1 MRQVACGVDTAGN
14 AACHLLP
21 QSAGYASNVSEAR
34 MKLKVLLPYQVFAE
48 IGDVLRI
55 VAETPQGSF
64 GLLPRRLDCVAELE
78 PGILTYET
86 KADGEVYVAVD
97 AGILVKAGTDVLVSV
112 RNAIGGTDLGKL
124 RAAVAQEFVN
134 LDENER
140 QVRAVLARL
149 ESGFVRHFTEY
160 HRA

>member
-1 MRQVACGVDTAGN
+1 
-14 AACHLLP
+14 
-21 QSAGYASNVSEAR
+21 
-34 MKLKVLLPYQVFAE
+34 MKLKVLLPYQVYADIE
-48 IGDVLRI
+48 DVMRI
-55 VAETPQGSF
+55 IMETPQGSF
-64 GLLPRRLDCVAELE
+64 GLLPRRLDCVAALE

-86 KADGEVYVAVD
+86 KAQGEVYIAVD
-97 AGILVKAGTDVLVSV
+97 AGIMVKAGADVLVSV

-124 RAAVAQEFVN
+124 RAAVSNQFVN

-140 QVRAVLARL
+140 QIRAVLARL

>member
-1 MRQVACGVDTAGN
+1 
-14 AACHLLP
+14 
-21 QSAGYASNVSEAR
+21 

-48 IGDVLRI
+48 IDEVSRI

-64 GLLPRRLDCVAELE
+64 GLLPHRLDCVAALE
-78 PGILTYET
+78 PGILTYQT
-86 KADGEVYVAVD
+86 KAEGEIYIAVD
-97 AGILVKAGTDVLVSV
+97 AGILVKAGADVLVSV

-124 RAAVAQEFVN
+124 REAVAREFVN

-160 HRA
+160 HRG

>member
-1 MRQVACGVDTAGN
+1 
-14 AACHLLP
+14 
-21 QSAGYASNVSEAR
+21 

-48 IGDVLRI
+48 IENVSRI
-55 VAETPQGSF
+55 VAETPQGSY
-64 GLLPRRLDCVAELE
+64 GLLPRRLDCVAVLE

-86 KADGEVYVAVD
+86 AETGEAYIAVD
-97 AGILVKAGTDVLVSV
+97 EGVLVKAGQEVLVSV
-112 RNAIGGTDLGKL
+112 RNAIGGTDLGQL
-124 RAAVAQEFVN
+124 REAVMREFVD

-160 HRA
+160 RHG

>member
-1 MRQVACGVDTAGN
+1 MI
-14 AACHLLP
+14 
-21 QSAGYASNVSEAR
+21 
-34 MKLKVLLPYQVFAE
+34 LKVLLPYQVFAE
-48 IGDVLRI
+48 IDDVLRI
-55 VAETPQGSF
+55 VMETPQGSF
-64 GLLPRRLDCVAELE
+64 GLLPRRLDCVAALE
-78 PGILTYET
+78 PGILMYET
-86 KADGEVYVAVD
+86 KAEGEVYIAVD
-97 AGILVKAGTDVLVSV
+97 EGILVKAGADVLVSV

-124 RAAVAQEFVN
+124 RAAVAREFVN